1 MARYLSVPQWLRW
14 ALSYPMLALDTQ
26 LPNACFGR
34 QASPVYTY
42 LTRDL
47 VSLAAISVTFG
58 DGLYLW
64 NVFGAS

>member
-1 MARYLSVPQWLRW
+1 
-14 ALSYPMLALDTQ
+14 MLALVVK
-26 LPNACFGR
+26 LPNERYGSSGR
-34 QASPVYTY
+34 STTGGEVAYSSNGLGASPVYTY